1 MLRILDGGCKAGGAS
16 EGYRRAG
23 WMVDGIDIEPQPNY
37 RAGRFILR
45 DALDYIGDCWREYD
59 AVHVSPNC
67 EASGALFKGTNT
79 SKGWGEQHV
88 NDIPKFRKLLKAIKV
103 PTVMENVQGSDL
115 RRDMILCGEL
125 FGLRVIRRRYFEL
138 NGFKFDGE
146 TLRCRGNAHHRA
158 RVAGYRHGVNYAGY
172 YVATYGDG
180 GGKGSVRDWQ
190 NALGI
195 HWTTDKKELA
205 KAIPPAYTY
214 LIGTQL
220 REALS

>member
-1 MLRILDGGCKAGGAS
+1 MLRLIDGGCKAGGAA

-23 WMVDGIDIEPQPNY
+23 FMVDGVDLEPQPNFK
-37 RAGRFILR
+37 AGRFVLG
-45 DALDYIGDCWREYD
+45 DALEYIGDCWRSYD

-67 EASGALFKGTNT
+67 EASSALSKGTNK
-79 SKGWGEQHV
+79 SKGWGTQHV
-88 NDIPKFRKLLKAIKV
+88 NDIPKFRKLLRSIKI

-138 NGFKFDGE
+138 EGFEYDA
-146 TLRCRGNAHHRA
+146 TDRCRGNIHHRG

-180 GGKGSVRDWQ
+180 GGKGTVAQWQ
-190 NALGI
+190 DALGI
-195 HWTTDKKELA
+195 HWTTDKVELA
-205 KAIPPAYTY
+205 KAIPPAYTFH
-214 LIGTQL
+214 IGTQL
-220 REALS
+220 RASLS